1 MIQRILLAAAVVLAT
16 HPAVACPPQGIACQ
30 VQHHGQRVVKRQV
43 VQYAAPVVQHQQAY
57 VAPQVNY
64 GHAQQLVYPQQ
75 HYYTVGYELREQAAI
90 EKVVREAQR
99 EIRAEVQEK
108 IRGWAAEAMQ
118 EALSGLRGNQNGF
131 ADPGIHVAQQLC
143 AKCHAQGSAKVAEG
157 SPVLFNG
164 LGEFIGTPEQA
175 AESMEAI
182 DTGRMPKGGPELGHQ
197 DFVKLNGYLE
207 AFTRK

>member
-16 HPAVACPPQGIACQ
+16 HPAVATPPCH
-30 VQHHGQRVVKRQV
+30 VQQRVVKRQV

-64 GHAQQLVYPQQ
+64 GHAQLQQVYVPQ
-75 HYYTVGYELREQAAI
+75 YYTVGYELREQAAI

-131 ADPGIHVAQQLC
+131 SDPGINVGQQRC
-143 AKCHAQGSAKVAEG
+143 ATCHAQGGAKVAEG
-157 SPVLFNG
+157 SPILFNG
-164 LGEFIGTPEQA
+164 LGEFIGSPEQA
-175 AESMEAI
+175 AASMDAI
-182 DTGRMPKGGPELGHQ
+182 DSGRMPKGGPELGHQ
-197 DFVKLNGYLE
+197 EFIKLNGYLE
-207 AFTRK
+207 AFTHQ